1 MFFMLCLV
9 IMRFVIVFGILEFVV
24 SNVNFMMYFGMLN
37 VLFMIDMVCIS
48 MYDMMVIYKIDI
60 INVIGY

>member
-37 VLFMIDMVCIS
+37 VLFMIDMVYIS